1 MQPVPHSACVF
12 HKIAIMVLIG
22 FAAVVLS
29 GPLIAV
35 AAALLPF
42 AILGAMIYLLVKAMI
57 LGPYVV
63 GKIIGEAFRGILFL
77 LVIAPARALGKAGQ
91 AVSFVLRNAWS
102 GLAVTLSVV
111 FPSIVGG
118 VIGALLGVIGG
129 IEHSDA
135 DMRIP
140 AGLFIGAAIGAVAG
154 ILLRERSHPK
164 TVEVR
169 V

>member
-1 MQPVPHSACVF
+1 MQPVPNSACVF
-12 HKIAIMVLIG
+12 HKVAIMVMIG

-42 AILGAMIYLLVKAMI
+42 AILGAMIYLFVKAII

-63 GKIIGEAFRGILFL
+63 AKLIGETIRGILFL
-77 LVIAPARALGKAGQ
+77 LVIAPARLLGKAGRG
-91 AVSFVLRNAWS
+91 VGFVVHRAWS
-102 GLAVTLSVV
+102 GMALALSVM

-118 VIGALLGVIGG
+118 VIGTILGVIGG

-135 DMRIP
+135 DVRIP
-140 AGLFIGAAIGAVAG
+140 AGLLIGAAIGAVAG
-154 ILLRERSHPK
+154 VLLRVRTQPK
-164 TVEVR
+164 TLDLR

>member
-12 HKIAIMVLIG
+12 HRIAIMVLIG

-42 AILGAMIYLLVKAMI
+42 AILGAVIYLIVKAMI

-63 GKIIGEAFRGILFL
+63 GKIIGETFRGILFL
-77 LVIAPARALGKAGQ
+77 LVIVPARALGKAGR
-91 AVSFVLRNAWS
+91 AVGFVLHSAWS
-102 GLAVTLSVV
+102 GVALALSVM

-118 VIGALLGVIGG
+118 VIGAVLGVIGG

-135 DMRIP
+135 DVRIP
-140 AGLFIGAAIGAVAG
+140 AGLLIGAVIGAVAG
-154 ILLRERSHPK
+154 ILLRERSQPK